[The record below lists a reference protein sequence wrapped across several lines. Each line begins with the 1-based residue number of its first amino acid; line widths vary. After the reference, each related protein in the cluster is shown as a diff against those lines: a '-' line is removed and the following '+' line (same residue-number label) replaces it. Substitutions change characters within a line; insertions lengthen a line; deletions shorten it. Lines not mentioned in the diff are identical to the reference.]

1 LDKVIFVDADQVVR
15 TDLIELVNLD
25 LKGAVYGYTPM
36 CDSRVEMD
44 KFRFWKQG
52 YWESLLRGRAYHIS
66 ALYVI
71 DLIRFRQ
78 LAAGDILRQQY
89 QGLSADP
96 NSLANLDQGNE
107 NANFLF

>member
-1 LDKVIFVDADQVVR
+1 MDKVIFVDADQVVR

-25 LKGAVYGYTPM
+25 LKGAAYGYTPM
-36 CDSRVEMD
+36 CDSRPGMD
-44 KFRFWKQG
+44 RFRFWKQG
-52 YWESLLRGRAYHIS
+52 YWKNLLEGRAYHIS

-96 NSLANLDQGNE
+96 NSLANLDQGSL
-107 NANFLF
+107 FLL